1 MSLQE
6 NILNQLTKDQDLK
19 NLGKQIADSI
29 PALADLSEKQLK
41 EVASWYLKK
50 KLTDDMESLV
60 NSSSIDL
67 DLSKTHFL
75 ALFDSLHTKKSY
87 INSLTRFEDFCKKK
101 NKDYLSMTP
110 ALADEWILTERQG
123 NRASASIRKDVAS
136 VSSFY
141 TFLERQHN
149 IKNIFR
155 GTKARPKNKSKKE
168 LIIPDKKDFE
178 TIVNNVPGELS
189 IIVQLM
195 AKLGL
200 RAGAFESLSLYG
212 KTITTITKNKEF
224 KWSVSDEIIKIF
236 DENNLSR
243 KEPFSKWKA
252 YKIENL
258 LRYYTEKLY
267 KQGQIKAVY
276 SAHDFRHFFAV
287 TEYTKNKDIFR
298 LSKLL
303 NHSSIQTTQLY
314 LRSLNFDV

>member
-1 MSLQE
+1 MKAKMNE
-6 NILNQLTKDQDLK
+6 LTKDQDLK
-19 NLGKQIADSI
+19 LIGKQIAESI
-29 PALADLSEKQLK
+29 PSLAELSDEQLK
-41 EVASWYLKK
+41 QVASWYFQR
-50 KLTDDMESLV
+50 KLTDNMETLV
-60 NSSSIDL
+60 KSSSIDL
-67 DLSKTHFL
+67 DLSRMHFL
-75 ALFDSLHTKKSY
+75 ELFDSLYTKKSY
-87 INSLTRFEDFCKKK
+87 LDSLNRFENFCTKK
-101 NKDYLSMTP
+101 NKDYISMTP

-123 NRASASIRKDVAS
+123 NRSPASIRKDVAA

-141 TFLERQHN
+141 TFLERQYN

-168 LIIPDKKDFE
+168 LVIPDTTDFE
-178 TIVNNVPGELS
+178 TIINNVPGELS

-200 RAGAFESLSLYG
+200 RAGAFEHLSLYG

-224 KWSVSDEIIKIF
+224 KLSISDEIIKLF

-243 KEPFSKWKA
+243 KQPFSKWKD

-287 TEYTKNKDIFR
+287 NEYTENKDIFR

-314 LRSLNFDV
+314 LRTLNFDI

>member
-1 MSLQE
+1 M
-6 NILNQLTKDQDLK
+6 NQLTKDQDLK
-19 NLGKQIADSI
+19 IIGKQIAEAVPS
-29 PALADLSEKQLK
+29 LADLSETQLK

-50 KLTDDMESLV
+50 KLTDDMEYLV
-60 NSSSIDL
+60 KASSIDL
-67 DLSKTHFL
+67 DLSKTQFL
-75 ALFDSLHTKKSY
+75 ALFDSKYTKKSY
-87 INSLTRFEDFCKKK
+87 FNSLKKFESFCKNK
-101 NKDYLSMTP
+101 NKDYISMTP

-123 NRASASIRKDVAS
+123 NRSSASIRKDVAA

-168 LIIPDKKDFE
+168 LQIPDTTDFE

-195 AKLGL
+195 ANLGL
-200 RAGAFESLSLYG
+200 RAGAFEQLSLYG
-212 KTITTITKNKEF
+212 KTITTITKNKEL
-224 KWSVSDEIIKIF
+224 KVSVSDEIIKIF

-243 KEPFSKWKA
+243 KQPFAKWKA

-267 KQGQIKAVY
+267 KKGQIKAVY

>member
-1 MSLQE
+1 MKANMNDIS
-6 NILNQLTKDQDLK
+6 KDHDLK
-19 NLGKQIADSI
+19 IIGKQIAESI
-29 PALADLSEKQLK
+29 PSLAELSEEKLKQ
-41 EVASWYLKK
+41 VASWYLQR

-60 NSSSIDL
+60 KASSIDL
-67 DLSKTHFL
+67 DLSRTQFL
-75 ALFDSLHTKKSY
+75 ALYDSQYTKKSY
-87 INSLTRFEDFCKKK
+87 TDSLNRFESFCKKK

-141 TFLERQHN
+141 TFLERQYN

-168 LIIPDKKDFE
+168 LQIPDTTDFE

-189 IIVQLM
+189 IIIQLM

-267 KQGQIKAVY
+267 KQGKIKAVY
-276 SAHDFRHFFAV
+276 SAHDFRHYFA
-287 TEYTKNKDIFR
+287 TREYSANKDIYR
-298 LSKLL
+298 ISKLL
-303 NHSSIQTTQLY
+303 NHSSIQTTQIY
-314 LRSLNFDV
+314 LRSLNYDV

>member
-1 MSLQE
+1 M
-6 NILNQLTKDQDLK
+6 NQLTKDQDLK

-60 NSSSIDL
+60 KASSIDL
-67 DLSKTHFL
+67 DLSRTQFL
-75 ALFDSLHTKKSY
+75 ALFDSSHTKKSY
-87 INSLTRFEDFCKKK
+87 LDSLKRYESFYKKK

-168 LIIPDKKDFE
+168 LQIPDEKDFE
-178 TIVNNVPGELS
+178 IVVNNVPGELS

-212 KTITTITKNKEF
+212 KTITTITKSKEF

-236 DENNLSR
+236 NENNLSR
-243 KEPFSKWKA
+243 KQPFAKWKA

-267 KQGQIKAVY
+267 KQGQIKAIY

-287 TEYTKNKDIFR
+287 NEYTENKDIFR

>member
-1 MSLQE
+1 M
-6 NILNQLTKDQDLK
+6 NQLTKDQDLK
-19 NLGKQIADSI
+19 LIGKQIADSV
-29 PALADLSEKQLK
+29 PALADLSESQLK

-50 KLTDDMESLV
+50 KLTDDMKTLV
-60 NSSSIDL
+60 KASSIDL
-67 DLSKTHFL
+67 DLSRMHFL
-75 ALFDSLHTKKSY
+75 DLFDSLYTKKSY
-87 INSLTRFEDFCKKK
+87 LASLNRFETFCAKK
-101 NKDYLSMTP
+101 NKDYISMTP

-123 NRASASIRKDVAS
+123 NRSPASIRKDVAAI
-136 VSSFY
+136 SSFY

-155 GTKARPKNKSKKE
+155 GTKARPQNKSKNE

-178 TIVNNVPGELS
+178 TIINNVPGELS
-189 IIVQLM
+189 VIVQVM

-200 RAGAFESLSLYG
+200 RAGAFEQLSLYG
-212 KTITTITKNKEF
+212 KTITTITKNKEL
-224 KWSVSDEIIKIF
+224 KVSVSDEIIKIF
-236 DENNLSR
+236 DENNLS
-243 KEPFSKWKA
+243 KKQPFAKWKA

-287 TEYTKNKDIFR
+287 NEYTENKDIFR

-314 LRSLNFDV
+314 LK